1 MEMLIRNSDISGL
14 VTTAVLNTQ
23 ISEVENKM
31 PNTSNL
37 VSTTVSNTKTSKV
50 QNKIPDNHKY
60 VTIQEFSKL
69 TAENFAAILKQA
81 N

>member
-1 MEMLIRNSDISGL
+1 
-14 VTTAVLNTQ
+14 
-23 ISEVENKM
+23 M

-37 VSTTVSNTKTSKV
+37 VCTTVSNTKTSKV